1 VSLTSL
7 KQPQNRTRTNLNQ
20 SIAQQSIDEQ
30 QVISGSTVIGDS
42 GVISSSEAEDLSSL
56 LQAFLQDNSEIRQ
69 YEGVTDSYSYR
80 NLGSFPDRDMV
91 RSLRNRN
98 RFRALEQQEQI
109 QVLKLRFREALA
121 QVNYSADYLRDDEP
135 EFTAFMIEQ
144 FGPEADNQKIT
155 ASQYAVLK
163 DIQQRNAESGG
174 ARVVTSHTANNRTSR
189 LNTSI
194 LGGGIRDVNV
204 DSIDSRWAVHGTDIF
219 EDNIANVPSNGIP
232 IGATLAMGYE
242 HVLEAESVNRTVV
255 STLANVDQEN
265 SYIESL
271 FGLNNLNI
279 DMAGRPESFSVAEI
293 WENCW
298 DCFAGFWNGET
309 DFALNL
315 DIELRLDELI
325 NVLNDILKALAYSF
339 DIPAIVLKNLCA
351 LFRLGFLCPIEI
363 AFIIASL
370 VAMIRFMISE
380 VILDFKGFLFALL
393 SAILLPLMNIL
404 DLGVNLAINP
414 FNYQL
419 GCVMTNLLSAQQ
431 VGWTGAFTRRQ
442 INEVFQG
449 INGDDSEIIPQGSR
463 LDLVNRLNNIQS
475 PGFLRKLIIR
485 DPSEELPR
493 PRRPRLD
500 SFRQNRER
508 PRRPRD
514 PDRLENRV
522 VDESITGLENTIR
535 NIVNGTTGQID
546 VLDWIKETTLMDITD
561 PLELIKSLLLESNSK
576 LGNIARTIKAGLEG
590 LKAWLIEHSI
600 ARIELIARITVTST
614 IIGVLISLFK
624 ALMGNQDMCR
634 SSIDPETGREV
645 IEVSMGPAEFYRTLD
660 LPPYLQ
666 IQETNIPTVS
676 IDGESAGDNRSQS
689 NFIIRNS
696 ITENIYTVVSCQKG
710 NLTGLTDAQIQA
722 ALSSLGA
729 I

>member
-7 KQPQNRTRTNLNQ
+7 KQPNTRAKTNLNQ
-20 SIAQQSIDEQ
+20 SIGQQPIDQ
-30 QVISGSTVIGDS
+30 QALTG
-42 GVISSSEAEDLSSL
+42 SEAEDLSSL
-56 LQAFLQDNSEIRQ
+56 LEAFLGDNPEIKT
-69 YEGVTDSYSYR
+69 YEGVTDSHSYR

-91 RSLRNRN
+91 RALRNRN

-109 QVLKLRFREALA
+109 AVMKARFKEALS
-121 QVNYSADYLRDDEP
+121 QVNFSADYVREDEP
-135 EFTAFMIEQ
+135 EFTAFMIRQ

-155 ASQYAVLK
+155 SSQYATLK
-163 DIQQRNAESGG
+163 DIQHRDAEANG
-174 ARVVTSHTANNRTSR
+174 RKLVTSHTARNRTSR

-219 EDNIANVPSNGIP
+219 EDNMANVPANGVP

-271 FGLNNLNI
+271 FGLNTLNI
-279 DMAGRPESFSVAEI
+279 DMAGRPESFTVSEI

-315 DIELRLDELI
+315 DIELRLEELI

-370 VAMIRFMISE
+370 IAMIRFMISE
-380 VILDFKGFLFALL
+380 VIFDFKGFLSALL
-393 SAILLPLMNIL
+393 SAILLPLMNVL
-404 DLGVNLAINP
+404 DVGVNLAINP
-414 FNYQL
+414 FYYQL
-419 GCVMTNLLSAQQ
+419 GCVMTNLLNAQQ

-449 INGDDSEIIPQGSR
+449 TSSEQTEIIPEGSR
-463 LDLVNRLNNIQS
+463 LDLVSRLRNIQS
-475 PGFLRKLIIR
+475 PGFLRRLVVR
-485 DPSEELPR
+485 DPSEQVPR
-493 PRRPRLD
+493 PPRPRLD
-500 SFRQNRER
+500 TFRANRNR
-508 PRRPRD
+508 PRNQRENTELTRAEEQGIEA
-514 PDRLENRV
+514 LE
-522 VDESITGLENTIR
+522 DTIR
-535 NIVNGTTGQID
+535 NIINGTTGQID
-546 VLDWIKETTLMDITD
+546 VLDWIRETTLMDITD
-561 PLELIKSLLLESNSK
+561 PIELVKSLLLESNGK

-590 LKAWLIEHSI
+590 LKAWLLENSI
-600 ARIELIARITVTST
+600 ARVELIARITVTST
-614 IIGVLISLFK
+614 IIGVLIALFK
-624 ALMGNQDMCR
+624 ALSGNQDMCR

-645 IEVSMGPAEFYRTLD
+645 VEVSMGPAEFYRTLD

-666 IQETNIPTVS
+666 VEEQSPDIGSLDEEN
-676 IDGESAGDNRSQS
+676 GDNRRES
-689 NFIIRNS
+689 NFVIRNS
-696 ITENIYTVVSCQKG
+696 ITENIYTVVSCSKG
-710 NLTGLTDAQIQA
+710 NLQGLTDSQIQA

-729 I
+729 V